1 MADDVRA
8 IAFYLPQYYPTAEND
23 AWWGKGFTEWTKVV
37 EGRPLF
43 HGHYQPQLPA
53 DLGFYDLRVPEARQA
68 QAQLARQYG
77 IHGFCYYHYWLDGRR
92 LLDRPFA
99 EVLASGKPDFP
110 FCLCWANHNW
120 TRRWDG
126 LNSEVL
132 IAQNHTLAGDRAMI
146 RELMPA
152 FRDPRYIRVRGRPLF
167 LVYRASELSDPRA
180 VALAWREEAVAAG
193 LPGLYLVRAEVH
205 DDAHTQQD
213 PAQIGFDAAYE
224 FPPHGIRVAKP
235 SSATP
240 GLDPAFSGLAY
251 EYAEVARDF
260 ATRPT
265 PNYRRFHA
273 VMPSWDNTARVGRRA
288 HMAVNSSPEAYR
300 SWLEIVCEPHAPGAG
315 GRRAAG
321 VHQRLERMGRRVPPR
336 ARPTPWPRV
345 ARGHSRGPEWHFA
358 RGEPTT
364 SRKRVMFR
372 SMAGSSD
379 WPRSSASMARAPSS
393 CCGRHRLSHGAGA
406 PMSPGA
412 MMSSSR
418 SMKSSRISRHLWRSS
433 NAATPIARAPQRH
446 PGNGWYREGPCRLC
460 HSGREGRLFC
470 LDRARQVSLR
480 ASTGGG

>member
-53 DLGFYDLRVPEARQA
+53 DLGFYDLRVPEVRQA

-99 EVLASGKPDFP
+99 EVLAFGKPDFP

-300 SWLEIVCEPHAPGAG
+300 SWLEIVSNRTRREQEGDERLVFINGWNEWAEGCHLEPDRRHGLAWLEATRAALSGTSAEVSHDKSEESHVPLYGRIERLAEELGLDGASPELVLREASALARRWSADVARRDDVIVALNEKLAHLTASLAQQQRGNSDREGSAAAPGE
-315 GRRAAG
+315 
-321 VHQRLERMGRRVPPR
+321 RL
-336 ARPTPWPRV
+336 
-345 ARGHSRGPEWHFA
+345 
-358 RGEPTT
+358 
-364 SRKRVMFR
+364 
-372 SMAGSSD
+372 
-379 WPRSSASMARAPSS
+379 
-393 CCGRHRLSHGAGA
+393 
-406 PMSPGA
+406 
-412 MMSSSR
+412 
-418 SMKSSRISRHLWRSS
+418 
-433 NAATPIARAPQRH
+433 
-446 PGNGWYREGPCRLC
+446 
-460 HSGREGRLFC
+460 
-470 LDRARQVSLR
+470 VS
-480 ASTGGG
+480 

>member
-1 MADDVRA
+1 MVDDVRA

-53 DLGFYDLRVPEARQA
+53 DLGFYDLRLPEIRQA

-126 LNSEVL
+126 LNNEVL
-132 IAQNHTLAGDRAMI
+132 IAQNHTLAGDKAMI
-146 RELMPA
+146 RELLPA
-152 FRDPRYIRVRGRPLF
+152 FRDPRYIRVKGRPLF

-180 VALAWREEAVAAG
+180 VTRAWREEAVAAG

-213 PAQIGFDAAYE
+213 PAQVGFDAAYE
-224 FPPHGIRVAKP
+224 FPPHGIRVATP

-251 EYAEVARDF
+251 EYPEVARDF
-260 ATRPT
+260 ATRPMAS
-265 PNYRRFHA
+265 YRRFHA

-288 HMAVNSSPEAYR
+288 HIAVNCNPEAYR
-300 SWLEIVCEPHAPGAG
+300 SWLEIVCNRTRREQEGDERLVFINGWNEWAEGCHLEPDRRYGLAWLEAT
-315 GRRAAG
+315 RAALSG
-321 VHQRLERMGRRVPPR
+321 TSPQVSHEASGESPLPLYSSIDRLAVELGLEGASADVVLRAASGLARRWS
-336 ARPTPWPRV
+336 AEV
-345 ARGHSRGPEWHFA
+345 ARREDVITALNEKLA
-358 RGEPTT
+358 RL
-364 SRKRVMFR
+364 
-372 SMAGSSD
+372 A
-379 WPRSSASMARAPSS
+379 ASTASEQRAS
-393 CCGRHRLSHGAGA
+393 
-406 PMSPGA
+406 
-412 MMSSSR
+412 
-418 SMKSSRISRHLWRSS
+418 
-433 NAATPIARAPQRH
+433 
-446 PGNGWYREGPCRLC
+446 
-460 HSGREGRLFC
+460 
-470 LDRARQVSLR
+470 LDRE
-480 ASTGGG
+480 TGAVKPAERLDS